1 MLGRAERELAA
12 RPNLATVTLADASPT
27 APEITHVIGGE
38 FLSSTNG
45 ETFESIDP
53 HDGSVVVVAPRGT
66 VDDAKLAVS
75 VARRA
80 FDEGPWPR
88 MSTGERAKILHRL
101 ADLLEE
107 HVDELA
113 LLETRD
119 TGRPLAHTIHYDV
132 QRAAANFRF
141 FADYADLAAN
151 ESYSSDGRLSYVLYP
166 PAGVVVAI
174 SPWNLPLMLSTWK
187 IAPALAFGDTV
198 VLKPA
203 EQTPSTATRLAELAL
218 EAGLPEGVLNVVHG
232 FGPGEVGEAL
242 TSDPRVDRITF
253 TGASA
258 TGKAIMGAAARN
270 LTPVSFELGGRSANV
285 VFADA
290 DLDVALEGSLRAIF
304 SNNGAMCLA
313 GSRLLVQRSIL
324 DEFTARFVERARA
337 MRVGDPKDL
346 ATDIGPLIEPAH
358 LEKVQAYVDLAQE
371 EGGELL
377 CGGHPTTTAG
387 PLHFPA
393 TVLGSMNNQ
402 MRSSRD
408 EIFGPV
414 QMIIPFEDERDALRI
429 ANDSE
434 FGLAGMLW
442 TNNLDRA
449 HAMAR
454 QWETGTLWVNCFF
467 DRDLR
472 EPFGGT
478 GSSGV
483 GREGGSYSR
492 EFFTEPRA
500 VILRHR
506 SELQ

>member
-1 MLGRAERELAA
+1 
-12 RPNLATVTLADASPT
+12 V
-27 APEITHVIGGE
+27 
-38 FLSSTNG
+38 
-45 ETFESIDP
+45 
-53 HDGSVVVVAPRGT
+53 
-66 VDDAKLAVS
+66 
-75 VARRA
+75 
-80 FDEGPWPR
+80 
-88 MSTGERAKILHRL
+88 ILHRH
-101 ADLLEE
+101 AARLEQ
-107 HVDELA
+107 HVAELA

-141 FADYADLAAN
+141 FGDYADIAGS
-151 ESYSSDGRLSYVLYP
+151 ESYSKDGRLSYVLYP

-174 SPWNLPLMLSTWK
+174 SPWNLPLMLSSWK
-187 IAPALAFGDTV
+187 VAPALAFGNTV
-198 VLKPA
+198 ILKPA

-242 TSDPRVDRITF
+242 TTDPRVDRITF

-270 LTPVSFELGGRSANV
+270 LTPVSFELGGRSATV
-285 VFADA
+285 IFEDA
-290 DLDVALEGSLRAIF
+290 DMEAAMNGSLRAIF

-324 DEFTARFVERARA
+324 EEFTAEFVKRAGA
-337 MRVGDPKDL
+337 LKVGDPKDL
-346 ATDIGPLIEPAH
+346 STDIGPLIEQLH
-358 LEKVQAYVDLAQE
+358 LEKVQSYVDLAQQ

-377 CGGHPTTTAG
+377 CGGKPTTAVG

-393 TVLGSMNNQ
+393 TVLGSMNND
-402 MRSSRD
+402 MRSARE

-414 QMIIPFEDERDALRI
+414 QTIIPFEDERDALRI

-442 TNNLDRA
+442 TNNLQRT

-454 QWETGTLWVNCFF
+454 QWDAGTLWVNCFF

-478 GSSGV
+478 GSSGI
-483 GREGGSYSR
+483 GREGGSFSR

-500 VILRHR
+500 VILAHR
-506 SELQ
+506 TDLR